1 MIRSEQPQIYAI
13 SNEWLNK
20 KLILD
25 EKPKEV
31 MDILDEEHEA
41 LLTTVPT
48 VGLTDEQV
56 TERLARFG
64 PNGSLFPNR

>member
-1 MIRSEQPQIYAI
+1 
-13 SNEWLNK
+13 
-20 KLILD
+20 
-25 EKPKEV
+25 

-48 VGLTDEQV
+48 VGLTDKQV

>member
-1 MIRSEQPQIYAI
+1 
-13 SNEWLNK
+13 
-20 KLILD
+20 
-25 EKPKEV
+25 

-48 VGLTDEQV
+48 VGLTDKQV

-64 PNGSLFPNR
+64 PNSSLFPNR